1 MSSSV
6 MNSKSAGTPQQLE
19 NVDERPQAVPA
30 ISTGAKKPAQS
41 AYEEIMPGKEQA
53 TSAPAKVGSVDEEQ
67 IRQLAYR
74 LYEQRGREDGH
85 AVEDWIE
92 AEATLRSA

>member
-1 MSSSV
+1 MSSSA
-6 MNSKSAGTPQQLE
+6 MNSQSSGTPSRLK
-19 NVDERPQAVPA
+19 NVDERPQAVSA
-30 ISTGAKKPAQS
+30 ISADAKKTQS

-53 TSAPAKVGSVDEEQ
+53 TPAPAKVGSVDEAQ
-67 IRQLAYR
+67 VRQLAYL